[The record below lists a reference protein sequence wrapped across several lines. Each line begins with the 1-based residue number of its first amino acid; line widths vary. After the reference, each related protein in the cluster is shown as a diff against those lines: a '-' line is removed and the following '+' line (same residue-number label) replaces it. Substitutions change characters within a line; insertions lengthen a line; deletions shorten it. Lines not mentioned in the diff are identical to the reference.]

1 MQRSAVFAVEC
12 AWGSEILSF
21 EVLEERFGAEN
32 MKKVFVGS
40 GIRNRRIAPP
50 GVCGSDLAFEA
61 AETLFGKYDVDRASI
76 DLLIHCTQSPDYL
89 IPTTACILQDRL
101 GLEKHCGAFDLNLG
115 CSQYVYALAMAS
127 SAIASGVATQALV
140 LTGDTMSQTIHPMD
154 RALVPILG
162 DGGSA
167 TLVGPVADGEGFLGF
182 ELGTDGSGHKYLINP
197 ASGFRVP
204 RSAETAMVETDREG
218 NVRSQQN
225 LFMNGAAVF
234 HFAIT
239 VVPKTVQ
246 KVLEKVKLS
255 MDQVDLFLFHQAN
268 RYMIDYLVKK
278 LKIPEEKTHF
288 FVENTGNTSG
298 TTMPSVLADAIAA
311 GKVKPGA
318 VVLMVVFGVGLSW
331 AATVVRWPEKSLP
344 LKVQA

>member
-1 MQRSAVFAVEC
+1 
-12 AWGSEILSF
+12 
-21 EVLEERFGAEN
+21 
-32 MKKVFVGS
+32 
-40 GIRNRRIAPP
+40 
-50 GVCGSDLAFEA
+50 
-61 AETLFGKYDVDRASI
+61 
-76 DLLIHCTQSPDYL
+76 
-89 IPTTACILQDRL
+89 
-101 GLEKHCGAFDLNLG
+101 
-115 CSQYVYALAMAS
+115 
-127 SAIASGVATQALV
+127 
-140 LTGDTMSQTIHPMD
+140 
-154 RALVPILG
+154 
-162 DGGSA
+162 
-167 TLVGPVADGEGFLGF
+167 
-182 ELGTDGSGHKYLINP
+182 
-197 ASGFRVP
+197 
-204 RSAETAMVETDREG
+204 MVETDREG
-218 NVRSQQN
+218 KVRSQQN